1 MTQGAP
7 PPPPGQRM
15 LRPDGS
21 AVYVSPEEAA
31 EGYRSG
37 QLGFDPSDTVPIQT
51 DNGIQAVSGDQAAA
65 LIDRD
70 QFTRLGSYT
79 DYARQQDE
87 QIYGGIGNAAAA
99 AGVGIGNAL
108 TVGAGRGMAV
118 DFAGSLF
125 GADAQK
131 QTREY
136 LRGLEEHQAA
146 ASFAGEGVGLI
157 APMLLTGGGAALA
170 RGGAEA
176 APTLLGRAS
185 SVLTA
190 PTRAVAAIGEG
201 AGGIARGGAKALGFA
216 GDGLAARALS
226 ASAQGA
232 AEMSLYSAGDAY
244 SRSRLE
250 DRELT
255 GEQLLAAAGHGAL
268 TGAMFGGGLVV
279 GGAALGATMR
289 GVGKVAEKGAEK
301 VAELTEKL
309 GGRAFTADAIL
320 TEQALK
326 ATGANLPQI
335 EKLVGNAVSKGMGEE
350 VKLRAVQMISE
361 ELPKLAGKESLATV
375 SREAMHE
382 AAKKLTKA
390 TVAEQQSLIKAAD
403 EAIAKHGTAP
413 VDLETVAN
421 RARAEV
427 LTPAMDAAMLTSER
441 KGLKQVESLI
451 EDVSNVAREGKTSIA
466 EAHKLRKQIDGEIVY
481 GKGEAALTEGQ
492 RAINDAKKELRWMVD
507 DALAS
512 AGQAALEKEGSEMAV
527 KWAAIKTDLRA
538 AHWVEQATGKG
549 AAAEL
554 RNNSGSLRGT
564 IMGGGFASGGAT
576 VGTALAGPAGGI
588 VGGLAGAALGHVT
601 GNLVKNYG
609 NQIAATLA
617 KRVIE
622 TDILRAV
629 STTVNE
635 TLGANVAGLVR
646 GIRSSAPTAAAT
658 VASAQRIEGQVKAN
672 KQADFEKRR
681 RALIEF
687 AAAPGPTLQRTMPN
701 APAEIR
707 ADVAKTAMRGA
718 EYLQSIAPKQVGA
731 ENPLQPKT
739 DVGQV
744 DPAARDRWLRA
755 AHAVDDPTGIVA
767 DARKGALTVEA
778 VAAVKAV
785 YPRIYGQIQGQI
797 MAELAERKAPLGYRQ
812 AQQISILLGQPAGAS
827 LTPEYLAAVQAPP
840 APSKPLEAGKITV
853 KNEPDRLGSQKGD
866 EA

>member
-15 LRPDGS
+15 LQLDGTP
-21 AVYVSPEEAA
+21 VFVSPAEAA

-37 QLGFDPSDTVPIQT
+37 SLAFDPSDTVPIQT
-51 DNGIQAVSGDQAAA
+51 ANGIQTVSGDQAAN
-65 LIDRD
+65 LLDKD
-70 QFTRLGSYT
+70 NFTRLGSYT

-99 AGVGIGNAL
+99 AGVGVGNAL

-125 GADAQK
+125 GADAQ
-131 QTREY
+131 QRTREY
-136 LRGLEEHQAA
+136 LRGLEEHQQA
-146 ASFAGEGVGLI
+146 ASLVGEGAGLI
-157 APMLLTGGGAALA
+157 APMLLSGGTAALA

-176 APTLLGRAS
+176 APSLLGRAS

-201 AGGIARGGAKALGFA
+201 ASGAVRGGAKALGFA

-301 VAELTEKL
+301 VAELTERM
-309 GGRAFTADAIL
+309 GGQAFAPSTIL
-320 TEQALK
+320 REQALK
-326 ATGANLPQI
+326 ATGANLGQI
-335 EKLVGNAVSKGMGEE
+335 EKLVGTATKSGRGEE
-350 VKLRAVQMISE
+350 VVNRAVQMITE
-361 ELPKLAGKESLATV
+361 DIPKVLKRESLQTV
-375 SREAMHE
+375 SHAEMYK
-382 AAKKLTKA
+382 AAKTLKETA
-390 TVAEQQSLIKAAD
+390 NAEQQAILREADAAVVKHGTGGVD
-403 EAIAKHGTAP
+403 LEAIANK
-413 VDLETVAN
+413 
-421 RARAEV
+421 ARAEI
-427 LTPAMDAAMLTSER
+427 LTPAMEGAMLTSE
-441 KGLKQVESLI
+441 KQGLREVDQLI
-451 EDVSNVAREGKTSIA
+451 KDISDVARDGKSSISDA
-466 EAHKLRKQIDGEIVY
+466 WQLRRRIDGTLSKEP
-481 GKGEAALTEGQ
+481 GRLNAGE
-492 RAINDAKKELRWMVD
+492 RAIDDAKMELRWLVEN
-507 DALAS
+507 ALGD
-512 AGQAALEKEGSEMAV
+512 AGQRALEKEGSEMAV
-527 KWAAIKTDLRA
+527 KWALAKKDVQA
-538 AHWVEQATGKG
+538 AHWIEEATGKG
-549 AAAEL
+549 ANAEL
-554 RNNSGSLRGT
+554 RNNSGSLRGA
-564 IMGGGFASGGAT
+564 IMGGGLSSAGAT
-576 VGTALAGPAGGI
+576 VGTAALGPVGGI

-617 KRVIE
+617 KRVVE

-629 STTVNE
+629 GTTVNE
-635 TLGANVAGLVR
+635 TLGANVSSLVR
-646 GIRSSAPTAAAT
+646 GVRAKAPTATAT
-658 VASAQRIEGQVKAN
+658 LASASRVESEQKAN
-672 KQADFEKRR
+672 KQADFERR
-681 RALIEF
+681 RKALIEF

-701 APAEIR
+701 APQEIR

-739 DVGQV
+739 DMGRV
-744 DPAARDRWLRA
+744 DPAERDRWLRA
-755 AHAVDDPTGIVA
+755 ARAVDDPTSIVA
-767 DARKGALTVEA
+767 DARKGALTAEA
-778 VAAVKAV
+778 VRAVAAV
-785 YPRIYGQIQGQI
+785 YPRIYGQIQGQV
-797 MAELAERKAPLGYRQ
+797 MAEIAERKTPLGYRQ
-812 AQQISILLGQPAGAS
+812 AQQISILLGQPATAS
-827 LTPEYLAAVQAPP
+827 LTPEYLAAVQSLPVQ
-840 APSKPLEAGKITV
+840 SKPLEAGKIQV
-853 KNEPDRLGSQKGD
+853 KQEPDRLGSEKMG
-866 EA
+866 EAT